1 MAESTN
7 GAQESATSEKQ
18 VDVLTEEFR
27 VKGDEIVARIKE
39 IIREGNARRIVIRS
53 EQGKTLVEFPLTIGL
68 IGALLL
74 PTWAAIGAIAALVT
88 DCVILVERVE
98 G

>member
-27 VKGDEIVARIKE
+27 VKGDEIVAKIKE

-88 DCVILVERVE
+88 DCVILVERAE